1 MPKKMQVS
9 APDEQALYEN
19 ALNTIN
25 LASKIPFVKVDRTAF
40 LKERFEGSP
49 YLDEILRLGPQAVY
63 SQATLRKHAKKVVAS
78 NTTKTA
84 AVSFASGIPSN
95 ILMMIPAGAAD
106 VVQYFGFVMR
116 MAQQIAYLYG
126 EDELFEPK
134 GASGLSDDAK
144 IRVMAY
150 LGGMFGAAGAA
161 ALIANTSQKVGA
173 QIGKKVAGKALTKTF
188 WYPILKKT
196 GTMLGAE
203 VTKKTVEKTITK
215 AVPVLGGA
223 VSGGIAW
230 ASFRPMGNRLIDV
243 FERQLNGEFD
253 DIDELS
259 PEFADKLES
268 ESAELP
274 VIDGEIV
281 SGE

>member
-1 MPKKMQVS
+1 MAKKLQLS

-19 ALNTIN
+19 SLNTIN
-25 LASKIPFVKVDRTAF
+25 LASKIPFVKVDRAEF
-40 LKERFEGSP
+40 LKKQFEGSP
-49 YLDEILRLGPQAVY
+49 YLEEILEYGPQAVF
-63 SQATLRKHAKKVVAS
+63 SQATLRKHAQKVVAS

-95 ILMMIPAGAAD
+95 VLVMIPAGAAD
-106 VVQYFGFVMR
+106 VVQYFGFAMR

-126 EDELFEPK
+126 EDELFESN
-134 GASGLSDDAK
+134 GTSRLSEEAK

-161 ALIANTSQKVGA
+161 ALIASTSQKVGA
-173 QIGKKVAGKALTKTF
+173 QVGKKVAGKALTKTV
-188 WYPILKKT
+188 WYPLLKKT
-196 GTMLGAE
+196 GTMLGAKI
-203 VTKKTVEKTITK
+203 TKKTVEKTITK

-230 ASFRPMGNRLIDV
+230 ASFKPMGKRLIDV

-253 DIDELS
+253 DIDELL
-259 PEFADKLES
+259 PEFADKFES
-268 ESAELP
+268 KSANP
-274 VIDGEIV
+274 PIIDGEV
-281 SGE
+281 VGE

>member
-1 MPKKMQVS
+1 MPKKLQVS
-9 APDEQALYEN
+9 APDEQALYES

-40 LKERFEGSP
+40 LKERFKDSP
-49 YLDEILRLGPQAVY
+49 YLDEILRLGPQAVF

-78 NTTKTA
+78 NSTKTA

-106 VVQYFGFVMR
+106 VVQYFGFAMR

-126 EDELFEPK
+126 EDELFESN
-134 GASGLSDDAK
+134 GESGLSDEAK

-161 ALIANTSQKVGA
+161 ALVANTSQKVGA

-259 PEFADKLES
+259 TEFADKLES

>member
-1 MPKKMQVS
+1 MPKKLQVS
-9 APDEQALYEN
+9 APDEQALYES

-40 LKERFEGSP
+40 LKERFEDSP
-49 YLDEILRLGPQAVY
+49 YLDEILRLGPQAVF

-106 VVQYFGFVMR
+106 VVQYFGFAMR

-126 EDELFEPK
+126 EDELFESN
-134 GASGLSDDAK
+134 GASGLSDEAK

-161 ALIANTSQKVGA
+161 ALVANTSQKVGA

-259 PEFADKLES
+259 PEFVDKLEG

>member
-1 MPKKMQVS
+1 MAKKLQLS

-25 LASKIPFVKVDRTAF
+25 LASKIPFVKVDRAEF
-40 LKERFEGSP
+40 LKNQFEGSP
-49 YLDEILRLGPQAVY
+49 YLEAILEHGPQAVF
-63 SQATLRKHAKKVVAS
+63 SQATLRKYAQKVVAS

-84 AVSFASGIPSN
+84 AVSFVSGIPTN
-95 ILMMIPAGAAD
+95 VLVMIPAGAAD
-106 VVQYFGFVMR
+106 VVQYFGFAMR

-126 EDELFEPK
+126 EDELFESN
-134 GASGLSDDAK
+134 GTSRLSDEAK
-144 IRVMAY
+144 IRVVAY

-173 QIGKKVAGKALTKTF
+173 QVGKKVAGKALTKTV
-188 WYPILKKT
+188 WYPLLKKT
-196 GTMLGAE
+196 GTMLGAKI
-203 VTKKTVEKTITK
+203 TKKTVEKTITK

-230 ASFRPMGNRLIDV
+230 ASFKPMGNRLIDV

-253 DIDELS
+253 DIDELL

-268 ESAELP
+268 ESANPP
-274 VIDGEIV
+274 VIDGEVV
-281 SGE
+281 SE

>member
-1 MPKKMQVS
+1 MSKKLQNS
-9 APDEQALYEN
+9 APDEQDLYET
-19 ALNTIN
+19 ALNTIK
-25 LASKIPFVKVDRTAF
+25 LASKIPFVRVDRNEF
-40 LKERFEGSP
+40 LKEQFQESP
-49 YLDEILRLGPQAVY
+49 YLEEILKLGPQAVL
-63 SQATLRKHAKKVVAS
+63 SQATLRKHANKVVAS

-84 AVSFASGIPSN
+84 LVSFASGIPSN
-95 ILMMIPAGAAD
+95 LLMMMPAGAAD
-106 VVQYFGFVMR
+106 VVQYFGFAMR
-116 MAQQIAYLYG
+116 MAQQISYLYG
-126 EDELFEPK
+126 EDELFESK
-134 GASGLSDDAK
+134 GAPDLSDEAK

-173 QIGKKVAGKALTKTF
+173 QIGKKVAAKALTKTF
-188 WYPILKKT
+188 WYPVLKKT

-230 ASFRPMGNRLIDV
+230 VSFRPMGTRLIDV

-259 PEFADKLES
+259 PEFADKLEDDL
-268 ESAELP
+268 AEP
-274 VIDGEIV
+274 SIIDGEVID
-281 SGE
+281 E